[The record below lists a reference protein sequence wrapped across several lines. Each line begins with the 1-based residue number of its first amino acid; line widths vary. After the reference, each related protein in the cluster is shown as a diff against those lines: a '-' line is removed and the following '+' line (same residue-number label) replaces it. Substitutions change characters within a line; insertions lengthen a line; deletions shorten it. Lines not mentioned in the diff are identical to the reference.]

1 MEYSLAKSRF
11 GARLDRSRPGALAS
25 KMLGG
30 IILNHNNINEETKK
44 LYGLDNEVTKG
55 IGRQLLTTRRL
66 LDKGVKV
73 VNVNVGGADE
83 KKLG

>member
-1 MEYSLAKSRF
+1 
-11 GARLDRSRPGALAS
+11 
-25 KMLGG
+25 
-30 IILNHNNINEETKK
+30 
-44 LYGLDNEVTKG
+44 VTKG